1 MAMVA
6 FQVRSKVATSC
17 TTRRVALVTVGPSA
31 RVVRTVMVLDAPI
44 SAAGG
49 TIVAML
55 TLADEP
61 AGMSRDISSVW
72 TSDPTVIWMGQLFSD
87 EKA

>member
-1 MAMVA
+1 
-6 FQVRSKVATSC
+6 
-17 TTRRVALVTVGPSA
+17 
-31 RVVRTVMVLDAPI
+31 MVLDAPI